1 MRNILPSRILT
12 AALGALFL
20 AVVPGNSQAPRE
32 RQLFDSGWRFH
43 LGDVN
48 QGQSTSLADKDWRP
62 VDLPH
67 DWSIEGPYSPKNA
80 SGTAFLPGGIAWY
93 RKTFQLPVFPARAES
108 LHPLR
113 WRVSRQHGLDQR
125 RAARL
130 PALRIFHLRVRPD
143 AAPPSGRRS
152 ERPGGARGPQHR
164 RRLAMVSRV
173 GHLSPR
179 LAQRHRAGPHRAL
192 GSLHHDAACR
202 GRGGA
207 GVD

>member
-1 MRNILPSRILT
+1 MRRIFPSRILT

-48 QGQSTSLADKDWRP
+48 QGQSTSLADKDWRQ

-67 DWSIEGPYSPKNA
+67 DWSIEGPYSTKNA

-93 RKTFQLPVFPARAES
+93 RKTFQLPVSMRGRKVSIRFDGVYRDSTVWINGVLLGSRPYGYSTFEYDLTPH
-108 LHPLR
+108 LHLGDVPN
-113 WRVSRQHGLDQR
+113 V
-125 RAARL
+125 A
-130 PALRIFHLRVRPD
+130 
-143 AAPPSGRRS
+143 
-152 ERPGGARGPQHR
+152 GGARGPQR
-164 RRLAMVSRV
+164 RCRLAMVSRV
-173 GHLSPR
+173 GDLSPR
-179 LAQRHRAGPHRAL
+179 LAQRHRPGPHRAL
-192 GSLHHDAACR
+192 GTLHHDAACR